1 MDESSSGTLLY
12 SPANDITP
20 FQASKCIICENS
32 KRCSVTSTTNG
43 RTKII
48 EAASIKKDIVLER
61 LNGIEENFVYHMDN
75 ECYKRYVMKK
85 TIDKLTEAE
94 ESHSVASEYNGDD
107 EMEPKS
113 KRTRYDICKNSNLLL
128 LFSRFLLIIN

>member
-94 ESHSVASEYNGDD
+94 ESHSDASEYNGDD

>member
-1 MDESSSGTLLY
+1 MNQVRGHYCIHRQMTLRP
-12 SPANDITP
+12 SKQAN
-20 FQASKCIICENS
+20 ASFAKIQSDVLLPQQQMAEPRLS
-32 KRCSVTSTTNG
+32 KLLPS
-43 RTKII
+43 
-48 EAASIKKDIVLER
+48 KKDIVLER
-61 LNGIEENFVYHMDN
+61 LNGIEQNFVYHMDN

-113 KRTRYDICKNSNLLL
+113 KRTR
-128 LFSRFLLIIN
+128 